1 MGSDLLTLAPSM
13 GLGSIFDIR
22 HTLVSSKEAKSQQ
35 DTITSVVKSPLML
48 NMCRVRV
55 RSPPGTCPPALP

>member
-1 MGSDLLTLAPSM
+1 MGSDLLSPGPSM
-13 GLGSIFDIR
+13 GPGSIFDIR
-22 HTLVSSKEAKSQQ
+22 HTIVSSKEAKSQR

-48 NMCRVRV
+48 NMIRVRV